1 MSVHPRRFRA
11 GAVTVAVLAVVAAG
25 AGGLGDTPQRAP
37 DPRPVAE
44 IAPIAAPELREFYT
58 QELTWGS
65 CVTFASTPEEKNALV
80 DPAFECA
87 YLRVPLDYEEPD
99 GPVAQIGVIRR
110 QATDPD
116 ERIGSLVT
124 NPGGPGG
131 SGIGFLPGIA
141 QGIGNGEV
149 AQRFDLI
156 GFDPRGVG
164 VSTPGIV
171 CLTPAEQDAL
181 RAGEIGGNDPE
192 AFNREFAATC
202 AQRTG
207 LDVLATVGTRDVARD
222 MDVLRAALGDE
233 RLSYLGYSYG
243 TRIGTV
249 YAKEFPERVRALVL
263 DGADDP
269 SDNRTEGLVNQ
280 MAGFQQA
287 FDAFAADCVQRGD
300 CPLGTDP
307 AQATDAYRAL
317 LQPLLDAPVPTAD
330 GRKLSFADAQ
340 TGTIAALYGPQ
351 GWEPLRRGLAELAA
365 GEGTTLIQL
374 ADSYYGRTPD
384 GGYDQSG
391 DAFTAV
397 QCVDEPRVTD
407 PAEIAERDRKIAEA
421 APFLDSGIPSSVAR
435 DVCAFWPVP
444 VTSEQVP
451 TPAGLPP
458 VLVVSTTGDPATPY
472 QAGVD
477 LAEELRGGLLTAD
490 GTQHTAAFKNSTC
503 IDEAVSRYLVDL
515 ELPDEGTTCQLP
527 GASA

>member
-1 MSVHPRRFRA
+1 MSVNPRRFRA
-11 GAVTVAVLAVVAAG
+11 GAVTVAVLAVVVTG
-25 AGGLGDTPQRAP
+25 IPQQAP
-37 DPRPVAE
+37 DPSPVAE
-44 IAPIAAPELREFYT
+44 VAPIAAPDLREFYT

-65 CVTFASTPEEKNALV
+65 CVTFASTPEQKNALV

-87 YLRVPLDYEEPD
+87 YLHVPLDYDEPD

-131 SGIGFLPGIA
+131 SGIGALPWIA
-141 QGIGNGEV
+141 AGVGNGEV

-171 CLTPAEQDAL
+171 CLAPAEKDAL
-181 RAGEIGGNDPE
+181 RAGEIGSNDPE
-192 AFNREFAATC
+192 TFNREFAATC
-202 AQRTG
+202 AERTG

-233 RLSYLGYSYG
+233 RLTYLGYSYG
-243 TRIGTV
+243 TRLGTV

-263 DGADDP
+263 DGAIDP
-269 SDNRTEGLVNQ
+269 SEGATESLVNQ

-287 FDAFAADCVQRGD
+287 FDAFAADCVQRDD
-300 CPLGTDP
+300 CPLGTDS

-330 GRKLSFADAQ
+330 GRMLSFADAQ
-340 TGTIAALYGPQ
+340 SATLAALYNTQ
-351 GWEPLRRGLAELAA
+351 GWDPLRTGLAELAA
-365 GEGTTLIQL
+365 GQGTTLIQL
-374 ADSYYGRTPD
+374 ADSFHGRTPD
-384 GGYDQSG
+384 GGYDQSK
-391 DAFTAV
+391 DALTAV
-397 QCVDEPRVTD
+397 RCVDDPHVTD
-407 PAEIAERDRKIAEA
+407 PAEIAEMDRRVAEA
-421 APFLDSGIPSSVAR
+421 APFLDAGLPSSVAR

-472 QAGVD
+472 QAGVE
-477 LAEELRGGLLTAD
+477 LAEELRGGLLTAE
-490 GTQHTAAFKNSTC
+490 GTQHGAAFSGSTC
-503 IDEAVSRYLVDL
+503 IDDAVSRYLVDL

-527 GASA
+527 GEAA

>member
-1 MSVHPRRFRA
+1 MSVHPRRFRP
-11 GAVTVAVLAVVAAG
+11 GAVTVAVLAVVVTG
-25 AGGLGDTPQRAP
+25 AGGLGDA
-37 DPRPVAE
+37 PRPVAE
-44 IAPIAAPELREFYT
+44 IAPIAAPDLREFYT

-65 CVTFASTPEEKNALV
+65 CVSFASTPDEKNVLV

-99 GPVAQIGVIRR
+99 GRIAQIGVIRR

-131 SGIGFLPGIA
+131 SGIGALPGIA
-141 QGIGNGEV
+141 EGVGNGAV

-164 VSTPGIV
+164 VSTPGLV
-171 CLTPAEQDAL
+171 CTTPAEKDAE
-181 RAGEIGGNDPE
+181 RAGELGPNDPE
-192 AFNREFAATC
+192 AFNREYAAIC

-207 LDVLATVGTRDVARD
+207 LDVLATVGTREVARD

-263 DGADDP
+263 DGAVDP
-269 SDNRTEGLVNQ
+269 SESTTESVVNQ

-287 FDAFAADCVQRGD
+287 FDAFAADCVQRAD
-300 CPLGTDP
+300 CPLGTDS
-307 AQATDAYRAL
+307 AQAIDAYRAL

-330 GRKLSFADAQ
+330 GRKLSFGDAQ
-340 TGTIAALYGPQ
+340 TATIKALYNTQ
-351 GWEPLRRGLAELAA
+351 LWEPLRLGLAELSA
-365 GEGTTLIQL
+365 GQGTTLIQL
-374 ADSYYGRTPD
+374 ADFYYGRTPD
-384 GGYDQSG
+384 GGYDQSS
-391 DAFTAV
+391 DALTAV
-397 QCVDEPRVTD
+397 RCVDDPRVTD
-407 PAEIAERDRKIAEA
+407 PAEIAEMRRELAEA
-421 APFLDSGIPSSVAR
+421 APFLDSGLPSSVAR
-435 DVCAFWPVP
+435 GVCAFWPVP
-444 VTSEQVP
+444 VTSEPAP

-458 VLVVSTTGDPATPY
+458 VLVVSTTGDPSTPY

-477 LAEELRGGLLTAD
+477 LAEELRGGLITAE
-490 GTQHTAAFKNSTC
+490 GTQHTAAFNNSTC

-527 GASA
+527 GAAA